1 MKRQFTTGV
10 SSKTSPHSIISH
22 QSLTLN
28 LWKKTLRY
36 LPGLWIVK
44 DEIHKRIIYR
54 KSQTKANRG
63 LSRSWPFHIMSN
75 RKVKPVN
82 RGYAEQAFSN
92 Q

>member
-1 MKRQFTTGV
+1 MKSQFTTGV
-10 SSKTSPHSIISH
+10 SSKTSPHFIISH
-22 QSLTLN
+22 QGLTLN

-36 LPGLWIVK
+36 LLSLWMVE
-44 DEIHKRIIYR
+44 DEIHKRIIYG

-63 LSRSWPFHIMSN
+63 LSRIWPFHMMLN
-75 RKVKPVN
+75 RKFKPVN